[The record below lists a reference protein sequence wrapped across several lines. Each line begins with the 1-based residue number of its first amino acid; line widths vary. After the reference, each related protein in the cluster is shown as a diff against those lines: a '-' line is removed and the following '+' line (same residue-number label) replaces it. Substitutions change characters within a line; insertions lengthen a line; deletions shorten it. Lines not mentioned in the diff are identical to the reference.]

1 MNEEDIDVKQQTGT
15 TYQYAN
21 IWNYNA
27 HVEHQHNYYGGKPEE
42 TDVEE
47 VFVPCELH
55 FFDQV
60 EFGSDKKQPKLI
72 ALLREFASQI
82 DITNGRGWF
91 CIYAG
96 YRYYKEELAVKGSY
110 TDFFIDIE
118 ALIPEK
124 LTIVDGTK
132 EGEARYHN
140 YTQLMGREVNDWYM
154 DTGKLPPRNEITIW
168 KNRFNGDKNRYAK
181 SAKIIIDIY
190 KKLKNL

>member
-1 MNEEDIDVKQQTGT
+1 MNEDDKEVKQQIGA

-60 EFGSDKKQPKLI
+60 EFGSDEKQPKLI

-82 DITNGRGWF
+82 DITSGNGWF

-96 YRYYKEELAVKGSY
+96 YRYYKEQLAVKKGY
-110 TDFFIDIE
+110 VEFFEDIE
-118 ALIPEK
+118 ALIPDK
-124 LTIVDGTK
+124 LVIDDLSKTGD
-132 EGEARYHN
+132 ERYHK
-140 YTQLMGREVNDWYM
+140 YTMLIGREVNRWYM
-154 DTGKLPPRNEITIW
+154 ADGKLPPLNEMTIW
-168 KNRFNGDKNRYAK
+168 RKKFDGDQSRYNQN
-181 SAKIIIDIY
+181 SKIIIDFY